1 MSFQGFN
8 FEQVE
13 ANGELSDSMAD
24 LIGFSSSN
32 EEEEEEEEEE
42 VVEQLS
48 RPAAKA
54 FAQQKGG
61 DDDDHEEE
69 ILDLGLE
76 EGEDEIASGNEN
88 DEEDDKVTKV
98 KADVLENP
106 ARKQVN
112 NEEDGGSEYEEESD
126 DEEQPKVTEVKKVAV
141 EKPAVQQNSKEE
153 IEESECEG
161 ESEDGEQP
169 QIAEPPKPAA
179 EEELVEE
186 KQTARSSTARGTGR
200 GCGRG
205 RGGGRGAIREGAA
218 GGSTIT
224 HTPSPLAT
232 TAVANTTP
240 SPRGGRG
247 GKPRT
252 ARVGRGNKTANTT
265 PRNNVEASI
274 TRPPSV
280 SASTTNTTS
289 SCSIDLNTPPSSPG
303 TPTPSKHP
311 KPQMNEE
318 FFRSLA
324 GMPNPP
330 TILTKPA
337 PARKRKTPATPTTPA
352 GEGGEKTDKKKRT
365 HVRKPKATPTPATEP
380 TPSPTIVVEEK
391 TRTPAAPSTPS
402 KAVKR
407 TKAKPKVYPRNY
419 VLDWEK
425 IGRIVGREPAEC
437 QAKLPSLN
445 AELEVFLTQF
455 SSATNKVATSQTE
468 MDQTNVN

>member
-8 FEQVE
+8 FEQVD

-32 EEEEEEEEEE
+32 EEEEEEEE

-88 DEEDDKVTKV
+88 DEEDNEVTKV

-126 DEEQPKVTEVKKVAV
+126 DEEQPKVTEVKEVAV

-153 IEESECEG
+153 IEESEYEG

-205 RGGGRGAIREGAA
+205 RGAVRGGAA
-218 GGSTIT
+218 GGSTTT
-224 HTPSPLAT
+224 HTPLPLAT

-252 ARVGRGNKTANTT
+252 PRVGRGNKAANTT

-274 TRPPSV
+274 TRPPSI
-280 SASTTNTTS
+280 SASTINTTS

-303 TPTPSKHP
+303 TPTPSNHP

-352 GEGGEKTDKKKRT
+352 GEGGEKTHKKKRT
-365 HVRKPKATPTPATEP
+365 HVRKPKPTPTPATKP
-380 TPSPTIVVEEK
+380 TPPPTIVVEEK
-391 TRTPAAPSTPS
+391 TRTPAAPRTPN

-407 TKAKPKVYPRNY
+407 TKAKPKSGVWTRQEMMLLFCEVYPRNY

-437 QAKLPSLN
+437 Q
-445 AELEVFLTQF
+445 VQQLTC
-455 SSATNKVATSQTE
+455 SA
-468 MDQTNVN
+468 

>member
-8 FEQVE
+8 FEQVD

-32 EEEEEEEEEE
+32 EEEEEEEEE

-54 FAQQKGG
+54 FAQHKGG
-61 DDDDHEEE
+61 DGDDHEEE

-76 EGEDEIASGNEN
+76 EGEDEIASGDEN
-88 DEEDDKVTKV
+88 DEENDEVTEV
-98 KADVLENP
+98 KADVLEKP
-106 ARKQVN
+106 AGKQVN
-112 NEEDGGSEYEEESD
+112 NEEDGESEHEEESD
-126 DEEQPKVTEVKKVAV
+126 DEEQPKVTEVKEVAV

-153 IEESECEG
+153 MEESEYEW

-179 EEELVEE
+179 EEKMVEE
-186 KQTARSSTARGTGR
+186 RQTARSSTAPGTGR
-200 GCGRG
+200 GCGRA
-205 RGGGRGAIREGAA
+205 RGAVRGGAA
-218 GGSTIT
+218 GGSTAT

-240 SPRGGRG
+240 SPRGRRG

-252 ARVGRGNKTANTT
+252 PRVGRGNKTANTT
-265 PRNNVEASI
+265 PRNNVENSI

-311 KPQMNEE
+311 KPEMNEE

-324 GMPNPP
+324 GIPNPP
-330 TILTKPA
+330 TIRTKPA

-352 GEGGEKTDKKKRT
+352 GEGGEKTHKKKRT
-365 HVRKPKATPTPATEP
+365 HVRKPKPTPTPATEP

-407 TKAKPKVYPRNY
+407 TKAKPKSGVWTRQEMMLLFCEVYPRNY

-425 IGRIVGREPAEC
+425 VGRIVGREPAEC

-445 AELEVFLTQF
+445 AELEVFL
-455 SSATNKVATSQTE
+455 NKGPITV
-468 MDQTNVN
+468 